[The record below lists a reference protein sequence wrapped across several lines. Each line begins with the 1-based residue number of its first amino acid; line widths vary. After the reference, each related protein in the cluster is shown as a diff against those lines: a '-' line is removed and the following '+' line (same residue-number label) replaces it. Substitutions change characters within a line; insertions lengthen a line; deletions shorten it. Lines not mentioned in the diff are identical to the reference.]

1 VTLVTCTRLS
11 EPSGLRHALARD
23 PGAGDLADRVASA
36 LASAWWEELAYAGVD
51 LPALRVAAHGYTREL
66 RLWVVGERR
75 WAPTAEALFARA
87 VRRRAA

>member
-1 VTLVTCTRLS
+1 MTLVTCTRLA
-11 EPSGLRHALARD
+11 EPAGLQRSLALD
-23 PGAGDLADRVASA
+23 PAGDVADRVASA
-36 LASAWWEELAYAGVD
+36 LAGAWWEELAYAGVD
-51 LPALRVAAHGYTREL
+51 LPTLRAATHGYAREL